1 MNRVTVGNS
10 LKNQLAGLAGPVEVI
25 DESGQ
30 PLGHFVPRTPP
41 DDCPYSVD
49 QLDAMRSERGGRS
62 LSEIWKALEAAG
74 GVTSTSPSQN
84 QTATP
89 PT

>member
-30 PLGHFVPRTPP
+30 PLGHFVPRTPKTPP

-49 QLDAMRSERGGRS
+49 QLDAMRSESGGRS
-62 LSEIWKALEAAG
+62 LSEIWKALEAE
-74 GVTSTSPSQN
+74 
-84 QTATP
+84 
-89 PT
+89 